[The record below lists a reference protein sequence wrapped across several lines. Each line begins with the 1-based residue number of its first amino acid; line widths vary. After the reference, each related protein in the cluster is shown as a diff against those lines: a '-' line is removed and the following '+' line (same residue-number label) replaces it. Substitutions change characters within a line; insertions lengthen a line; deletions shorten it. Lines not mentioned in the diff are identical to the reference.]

1 MKKRELNPAEGQ
13 IEAEQ
18 TGKVD
23 GEVIAAQAVVEE
35 PAQAAVEAEAKA
47 AETVAGEQD
56 GKTGEEKLH
65 GENLNDRTKVLSPWM
80 TVLKRFFRS
89 KLSVIGLVTI
99 IVLFLFSFIGP
110 LISPWGANGGT
121 VLDSNPELIKEILST
136 SKFTYTVDGVEYEA
150 LAVSTRMPEVVKL
163 GDISASHWMGTDD
176 MGYDVFTRLMY
187 GGRVSLTIGFVV
199 VIIETLIGVV
209 LGGLAGYFGKWVD
222 NVIMRIVD
230 ILSCI
235 PSLPIMLIMSVIF
248 TNSGLGDS
256 IAKLYYMMII
266 LCLLGWAGT
275 ARLVRGQI
283 LSLREQEFMLAAK
296 ASGLSTFS
304 KIFKHLMP
312 NVIPQLIVSMTLGL
326 GSIILMEA
334 TLGFLG
340 IGAPLGTATWGN
352 MINLANNATYR
363 QYYPNL
369 WIGAG
374 ICITLAILAFNFV
387 GDGLRDA
394 FDPKMKR

>member
-1 MKKRELNPAEGQ
+1 MEENKNIPQKTED
-13 IEAEQ
+13 EA
-18 TGKVD
+18 
-23 GEVIAAQAVVEE
+23 AAN
-35 PAQAAVEAEAKA
+35 
-47 AETVAGEQD
+47 D
-56 GKTGEEKLH
+56 DLH
-65 GENLNDRTKVLSPWM
+65 GENLNERAKVLSPGM

-89 KLSVIGLVTI
+89 KLSVIGLVVI
-99 IVLFLFSFIGP
+99 VVLFLFAFLGP
-110 LISPWGANGGT
+110 VFSPWQAGGGT
-121 VLDSNPELIKEILST
+121 KLDEEHTALIKELISAAPV
-136 SKFTYTVDGVEYEA
+136 TYTVNGVEYDA
-150 LAVSTRMPEVVKL
+150 LAVSVGIPSFVKL
-163 GDISASHWMGTDD
+163 GDISVYHWLGTDD
-176 MGYDVFTRLMY
+176 MGYDVLTRLMY

-199 VIIETLIGVV
+199 VILETIIGVIM
-209 LGGLAGYFGKWVD
+209 GGLAGYFGKWVD

-235 PSLPIMLIMSVIF
+235 PSLPIMLILSALF
-248 TNSGLGDS
+248 SAQGLGSS
-256 IAKLYYMMII
+256 IYKLYYMMIV
-266 LCLLGWAGT
+266 LCLIGWTGT

-326 GSIILMEA
+326 GSIILTEA

-369 WIGAG
+369 WVGAG
-374 ICITLAILAFNFV
+374 VCITLAILAFNFV

>member
-1 MKKRELNPAEGQ
+1 MEENKKKPAEEVKAENAENVLAEGTLAPETTVA
-13 IEAEQ
+13 EAE
-18 TGKVD
+18 TANGD
-23 GEVIAAQAVVEE
+23 A
-35 PAQAAVEAEAKA
+35 
-47 AETVAGEQD
+47 
-56 GKTGEEKLH
+56 LH
-65 GENLNDRTKVLSPWM
+65 GENLTERAKVLSPGM

-99 IVLFLFSFIGP
+99 VLLFLFAFLGP
-110 LISPWGANGGT
+110 VFSPWAANGGT
-121 VLDSNPELIKEILST
+121 ALDTNPELIKEILSA
-136 SKFTYTVDGVEYEA
+136 SPVTYKVGDIEYEA
-150 LAVSTRMPEVVKL
+150 LAVSVRMPQVVKL
-163 GDISASHWMGTDD
+163 GDISLSHWLGTDN
-176 MGYDVFTRLMY
+176 MGYDVLTRLMY

-199 VIIETLIGVV
+199 VIIETIIGVIM
-209 LGGLAGYFGKWVD
+209 GGIAGYFGKWVD

-235 PSLPIMLIMSVIF
+235 PSLPIMLILSVIF
-248 TNSGLGDS
+248 TNSGIGADIS
-256 IAKLYYMMII
+256 KLYYMMIV
-266 LCLLGWAGT
+266 LCLIGWTGT

-296 ASGLSTFS
+296 ASGLSPVS

-326 GSIILMEA
+326 GSIILTEA

-352 MINLANNATYR
+352 IINLANNSSYR

-369 WIGAG
+369 WVGAG
-374 ICITLAILAFNFV
+374 VCITLAILAFNFV

>member
-1 MKKRELNPAEGQ
+1 MEENKKKPAEEVKAENAENVLAEGTLAPETTVA
-13 IEAEQ
+13 EAE
-18 TGKVD
+18 TANGD
-23 GEVIAAQAVVEE
+23 A
-35 PAQAAVEAEAKA
+35 
-47 AETVAGEQD
+47 
-56 GKTGEEKLH
+56 LH
-65 GENLNDRTKVLSPWM
+65 GENLTERAKVLSPGM

-99 IVLFLFSFIGP
+99 VLLFLFAFLGP
-110 LISPWGANGGT
+110 VFSPWAANGGT
-121 VLDSNPELIKEILST
+121 ALDTNPELIKEILSA
-136 SKFTYTVDGVEYEA
+136 SPVTYKVGDIEYEA
-150 LAVSTRMPEVVKL
+150 LAVSVRMPQVVKL
-163 GDISASHWMGTDD
+163 GDISLSHWLGTDN
-176 MGYDVFTRLMY
+176 MGYDVLTRLMY

-199 VIIETLIGVV
+199 VIIETIIGVIM
-209 LGGLAGYFGKWVD
+209 GGIAGYFGKWVD

-235 PSLPIMLIMSVIF
+235 PSLPIMLILSVIF
-248 TNSGLGDS
+248 TNSGIGADIS
-256 IAKLYYMMII
+256 KLYYMII
-266 LCLLGWAGT
+266 VLCLIGWTGT

-296 ASGLSTFS
+296 ASGLSTVS

-326 GSIILMEA
+326 GSIILTEA

-352 MINLANNATYR
+352 IINLANNSSYR

-369 WIGAG
+369 WVGAG
-374 ICITLAILAFNFV
+374 VCITLAILAFNFV

>member
-1 MKKRELNPAEGQ
+1 MEENKNIPQKTED
-13 IEAEQ
+13 EA
-18 TGKVD
+18 
-23 GEVIAAQAVVEE
+23 AAN
-35 PAQAAVEAEAKA
+35 
-47 AETVAGEQD
+47 D
-56 GKTGEEKLH
+56 DLH
-65 GENLNDRTKVLSPWM
+65 GENLNERAKVLSPGM

-89 KLSVIGLVTI
+89 KLSVIGLVVI
-99 IVLFLFSFIGP
+99 VVLFLFAFLGP
-110 LISPWGANGGT
+110 VFSPWQAGGGT
-121 VLDSNPELIKEILST
+121 KLDEEHTELIKELISAAPV
-136 SKFTYTVDGVEYEA
+136 TYTVNGVEYDA
-150 LAVSTRMPEVVKL
+150 LAVSVGIPSFVKL
-163 GDISASHWMGTDD
+163 GDISVYHWLGTDD
-176 MGYDVFTRLMY
+176 MGYDVLTRLMY

-199 VIIETLIGVV
+199 VILETIIGVIM
-209 LGGLAGYFGKWVD
+209 GGLAGYFGKWVD

-235 PSLPIMLIMSVIF
+235 PSLPIMLILSALF
-248 TNSGLGDS
+248 SAQGLGSS
-256 IAKLYYMMII
+256 IYKLYYMMIV
-266 LCLLGWAGT
+266 LCLIGWTGT

-326 GSIILMEA
+326 GSIILTEA

-369 WIGAG
+369 WVGAG
-374 ICITLAILAFNFV
+374 VCITLAILAFNFV